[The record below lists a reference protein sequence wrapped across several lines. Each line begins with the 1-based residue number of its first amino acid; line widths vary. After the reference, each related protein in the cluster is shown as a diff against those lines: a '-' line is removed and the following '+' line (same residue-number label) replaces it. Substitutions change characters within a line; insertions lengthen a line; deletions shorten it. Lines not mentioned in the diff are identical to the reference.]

1 MHCPRDDELLEPVAT
16 GNGHGHICVKCRGLL
31 LQKAVFEDR
40 KRITSARV
48 LADLNRVGIFVAR
61 DLRCPIDGSSME
73 RRKVEGVQIDVC
85 SGCRA
90 VWLDSGELRQLLSGS
105 SPSIAEELMGHLLI
119 GKLLDI
125 FEG

>member
-1 MHCPRDDELLEPVAT
+1 
-16 GNGHGHICVKCRGLL
+16 
-31 LQKAVFEDR
+31 
-40 KRITSARV
+40 
-48 LADLNRVGIFVAR
+48 
-61 DLRCPIDGSSME
+61 ME

-85 SGCRA
+85 GGCQA
-90 VWLDSGELRQLLSGS
+90 VWMDPGELQQLLSGN